1 MNPTVAIIAQ
11 GAMGSAVGKRLVER
25 GIAVTTSLAG
35 RSAQS
40 AARARAAGMRAVS
53 DAEIARAEFFLS
65 IVPPSDA
72 LALAERMAPVI
83 ADLNR
88 KPIYVDCNAVNPQT
102 KNRIARVIADVGCP
116 FVDVGIIGAPPRDG
130 CDGPAFYAA
139 GPDAA
144 AFATLGRFGLDVR
157 LIEGPVGAA
166 AALKM
171 CYAGLNKG
179 LTALASAVLLAATRA
194 GAAEALH
201 AELASSQPALLAFCK
216 RSVPAM
222 FAKAYRFV
230 GEMEEIA
237 DFVGEDAAARQVFE
251 AYAKLYARLADDFA
265 GAQQETRT
273 LAAFFD
279 RRSR

>member
-1 MNPTVAIIAQ
+1 MNPKVAIIAQ
-11 GAMGSAVGKRLVER
+11 GAMGSAVGKRLAER

-40 AARARAAGMRAVS
+40 AARAREAGMQAVS
-53 DAEIARAEFFLS
+53 DAEAARADFFLS

-72 LALAERMAPVI
+72 LALAERMAPLI
-83 ADLNR
+83 ADSNR
-88 KPIYVDCNAVNPQT
+88 KLIYVDCNAVNPQT
-102 KNRIARVIADVGCP
+102 KRRIARLIADVGCP
-116 FVDVGIIGAPPRDG
+116 FVDVGIIGAPPRDEY
-130 CDGPAFYAA
+130 DGPAFYAS

-144 AFATLGRFGLDVR
+144 TFATLGRFGLDVH

-179 LTALASAVLLAATRA
+179 VTALASAMLLAATRA

-201 AELASSQPALLAFCK
+201 AELARSQPALLAFCK

-237 DFVGEDAAARQVFE
+237 DFVGEDPAARQVFE
-251 AYAKLYARLADDFA
+251 AYAKLYARLAGDFA
-265 GAQQETRT
+265 GAQQETRA
-273 LAAFFD
+273 LAAFLD